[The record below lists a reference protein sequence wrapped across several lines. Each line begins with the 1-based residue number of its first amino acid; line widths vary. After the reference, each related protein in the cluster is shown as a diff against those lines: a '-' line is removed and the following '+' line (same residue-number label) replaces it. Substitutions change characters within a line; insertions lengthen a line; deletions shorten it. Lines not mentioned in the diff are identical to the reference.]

1 MFSKFFIG
9 NNFMIFSTILN
20 MNLLSLISNLVI
32 FMLVVISKHVLN
44 IGSFDPNPI
53 RKIHDMIWILSP
65 TYCRQLASM
74 EDLPII
80 SETLISESDSDPPST
95 CPQGSPEHPAA
106 FRAESKPTEL
116 LRALEVVERDS
127 VAIAESFTSLFA
139 SLRLALSE
147 VSFGIVEIVGDC
159 CWVLSL
165 RLVADK
171 IGEKKGKWR
180 FGSHLSWK
188 FQFSF
193 LVLVFSQKGESE
205 FLITGLLC
213 CSIVWWVIGGKERK
227 FQTAHFYS
235 HWNLENH
242 LTRNFLFFS
251 IYLVQ
256 SARLQFSFL
265 FLISRQP
272 IWAFAEI

>member
-1 MFSKFFIG
+1 
-9 NNFMIFSTILN
+9 

-32 FMLVVISKHVLN
+32 FMLMVISKHVLN

-74 EDLPII
+74 EDLPIS

-106 FRAESKPTEL
+106 CLAESKPTEL

-159 CWVLSL
+159 ERRIRVFDYWFAVLLDCLVTSSSVDHMRCFNDAAGRLQESALDAATRGNRYINSCL
-165 RLVADK
+165 RLN
-171 IGEKKGKWR
+171 EEMKGVDGLAMQLYPFNLVWCMAMH
-180 FGSHLSWK
+180 F
-188 FQFSF
+188 FFSF
-193 LVLVFSQKGESE
+193 VVGSEVFVQLPSLVG
-205 FLITGLLC
+205 
-213 CSIVWWVIGGKERK
+213 
-227 FQTAHFYS
+227 
-235 HWNLENH
+235 
-242 LTRNFLFFS
+242 
-251 IYLVQ
+251 
-256 SARLQFSFL
+256 
-265 FLISRQP
+265 RQP
-272 IWAFAEI
+272 DPRWATKPVGGP